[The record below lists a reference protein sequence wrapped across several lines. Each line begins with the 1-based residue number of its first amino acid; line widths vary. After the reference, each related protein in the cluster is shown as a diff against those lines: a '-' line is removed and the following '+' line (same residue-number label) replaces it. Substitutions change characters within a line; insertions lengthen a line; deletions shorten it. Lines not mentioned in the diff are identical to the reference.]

1 MAVRFVVGRAG
12 VGKSEHCL
20 RAVVTALN
28 EPLDAGPLFLLVP
41 EQASLQMEQALIR
54 RLPRRAYL
62 RASVVSFSTLATRI
76 FAETGGSPPTLSASA
91 RRMALRYLVHE
102 LPVVRRAFGAA
113 VDSIG
118 LIREIDQAISAALQ
132 AGVSPQQLVA
142 AATPSGEDAP
152 SSENRLE
159 AFAQVLERYV
169 SWLGRERV
177 DPAAQLA
184 AVRERL
190 NRWPQL
196 ARARVWVDGFS
207 GFTGQEQSTL
217 MELCKRCAEAEITL
231 LLDPGSAAFGAANV
245 APNEGELF
253 RPTLATH
260 ARLCRDCREYGIA
273 VHAPLVLARAAPHRM
288 QRAPLLGALEE
299 WLVAPRGGVHA
310 QLRNGLSGGDSSLRI
325 VVADRHR
332 EELHAVCRHIRREVT
347 EGRRRFD
354 SFAVIAREIGPLAAL
369 VREVFDEYEI
379 PYFLDER
386 RSLRSHPLVRLVD
399 ALFDA
404 ARRELP
410 VDAMVRLIRS
420 DLTPL
425 ARAEAEE
432 LENLVLAHSL
442 RGRRCWAEGL
452 ASSLAGNRG
461 DDNEEG
467 ARGSA
472 GHSQERRADAEN
484 SRFPFFLAVDA
495 LLGPHAAGDP
505 LTASAWAARISDAL
519 RFLETRQRL
528 EEWIRDA
535 EREGDFEAAQLHRSA
550 WEALIETVSE
560 LHDVLSDRLLSL
572 EQVAGIVSD
581 ALASRTVGVAPAAL
595 NQVLV
600 GGIERSRHPDV
611 REAWIIAFNDGRFPA
626 RPAPSALF
634 PPPQQAKLAEAG
646 IAGFEPPE
654 EAARDERLL
663 AYVALTRAS
672 ERVTISYSRVGSDG
686 QAQAPSRYL
695 LELQAQVDNL
705 APNEAPAHDPPVT
718 LRHFAREYLRIDPL
732 AAVNPDLRRLQRLRS
747 LLSGTPAA
755 ARLERMLRGLDY
767 DNHPPP
773 VGNFRRDARHPPNLT
788 WWASPS
794 EVEAYLQCPFRH
806 FLQYGL
812 RLRARRGP
820 QPVAWELGDAAH
832 QILAKTTQAA
842 IESGSAGGDAIDG
855 NVWLRHLEDAIQA
868 YRKHLPN
875 DLPER
880 DPRSAYLTDV
890 LGPLLRERVA
900 AMVAAWQCGSFRP
913 VAAELSFGLD
923 PQTAAIEADIDG
935 HGGVALRGRIDRI
948 DVARRGECGQLLIY
962 DYKSSSPPGPLLHG
976 TLTDTSL
983 QALLYGLVADRH
995 PALREAGRLGG
1006 VLIAPLF
1013 PAGAVVEK
1021 EYYRKADARRQS
1033 LYMYVPRGALTQ
1045 DAAFALDR
1053 NLDDGTRSGAA
1064 QLRLNKAKRKD
1075 APREFDQ
1082 RMSDTVSLPQL
1093 QARLAQARETLL
1105 HAARGV
1111 ARGELAIEPLRVGRT
1126 LACMRCDFATV
1137 CRFERGRNRI
1147 REAGLIL
1154 PKHSGDAAETPD
1166 LEPS

>member
-102 LPVVRRAFGAA
+102 LPVVRRAFGAT

-142 AATPSGEDAP
+142 AATPSREDAL

-159 AFAQVLERYV
+159 AIAQIFEQYV
-169 SWLGRERV
+169 AWLGRERV

-217 MELCKRCAEAEITL
+217 MELCKRCAEVEITL
-231 LLDPGSAAFGAANV
+231 LLDPGSAAFGAADV
-245 APNEGELF
+245 ALGEGELF
-253 RPTLATH
+253 GPTLATH
-260 ARLCRDCREYGIA
+260 ARLCRAFREHGIA
-273 VHAPLVLARAAPHRM
+273 VHAPLVLSQSPPHRM
-288 QRAPLLGALEE
+288 HRAPLLGALEE
-299 WLVAPRGGVHA
+299 WLVTPRGVAPGP
-310 QLRNGLSGGDSSLRI
+310 LRKGLSDGDSILRI

-332 EELHAVCRHIRREVT
+332 EELHAVCRHIRREVS

-386 RSLRSHPLVRLVD
+386 RSLRSHALVRLVA

-404 ARRELP
+404 ARRDLP
-410 VDAMVRLIRS
+410 VEAMVRLIRS
-420 DLTPL
+420 GLTPL
-425 ARAEAEE
+425 ARAEAEA
-432 LENLVLAHSL
+432 LENLVVAHSI

-452 ASSLAGNRG
+452 ASSLAGNLG
-461 DDNEEG
+461 DDDEEG
-467 ARGSA
+467 ARESPV
-472 GHSQERRADAEN
+472 HSQKRLTDAEN

-505 LTASAWAARISDAL
+505 LSASAWAARISDAL

-535 EREGDFEAAQLHRSA
+535 ETEGDYESAQLHRLA

-572 EQVAGIVSD
+572 EQVAGIVGD
-581 ALASRTVGVAPAAL
+581 ALATRTVGVAPAAL

-611 REAWIIAFNDGRFPA
+611 REAWILAFNDGRFPA
-626 RPAPSALF
+626 RPEPSALF
-634 PPPQQAKLAEAG
+634 TAPQQARLAEVG

-654 EAARDERLL
+654 EAARNERLL

-695 LELQAQVDNL
+695 LELQAQTGKW
-705 APNEAPAHDPPVT
+705 PPIEAAANDPPVT
-718 LRHFAREYLRIDPL
+718 LRQFAREYLRLRPL
-732 AAVNPDLRRLQRLRS
+732 DAASPDLRRLERLRS
-747 LLSGTPAA
+747 LLSGTRAA
-755 ARLERMLRGLDY
+755 ARFERMVRGLDY
-767 DNHPPP
+767 DNHPRP

-812 RLRARRGP
+812 RLRAQRGP
-820 QPVAWELGDAAH
+820 QPVAWELGSAAH

-855 NVWLRHLEDAIQA
+855 SAWLRHLEDAIQD
-868 YRKHLPN
+868 YRNDLPN

-880 DPRSAYLTDV
+880 DPRSAYLTHI

-900 AMVAAWQCGSFRP
+900 AMVGAWQCGSFRP
-913 VAAELSFGLD
+913 LEAEFSFGQD

-948 DVARRGECGQLLIY
+948 DAARSDEGGQLLIY
-962 DYKSSSPPGPLLHG
+962 DYKSSTPPGPLLHE
-976 TLTDTSL
+976 TLTGTSL
-983 QALLYGLVADRH
+983 QALLYGLAADRH
-995 PALREAGRLGG
+995 PALREAGRLEG

-1013 PAGAVVEK
+1013 PAGAVLEK
-1021 EYYRKADARRQS
+1021 EYYLQADARRQS
-1033 LYMYVPRGALTQ
+1033 LYVYVPRGALTQ
-1045 DAAFALDR
+1045 DAACALDR

-1064 QLRLNKAKRKD
+1064 QMRLKKAKRKD
-1075 APREFDQ
+1075 APREFDR
-1082 RMSDTVSLPQL
+1082 RMSDTVPLPQL

-1147 REAGLIL
+1147 READVVL
-1154 PKHSGDAAETPD
+1154 PKRAGDAAGAPD
-1166 LEPS
+1166 VEPS